1 MKLLAY
7 VQTNKQQSRACKLLF
22 VYACTYIHTYIDTRP
37 KVSMLCSC
45 LLLLATDT
53 IVQLDSNHC
62 PHPIHTPQCPPNF
75 TCPSII
81 LTLILAPSHPHPLT
95 LHPSHSNT
103 LPPSNLHDLVCTL
116 QDTSVLHVMQTGA
129 TESPWTSHAAQ
140 ESAPLVV
147 LFCLCSFVSD
157 SPSPP
162 SPHRVPSLDKCRP
175 SPSCPAPCP
184 GVATVVG
191 CVVVLYFNIGI
202 PNELRGFFLFAQVS
216 TAVM

>member
-1 MKLLAY
+1 M
-7 VQTNKQQSRACKLLF
+7 
-22 VYACTYIHTYIDTRP
+22 
-37 KVSMLCSC
+37 
-45 LLLLATDT
+45 LLLATDT

-81 LTLILAPSHPHPLT
+81 LTLILAPLHPHPLT
-95 LHPSHSNT
+95 LHSSHSNI

-129 TESPWTSHAAQ
+129 TESPWTSHAAH

-157 SPSPP
+157 SLSPP
-162 SPHRVPSLDKCRP
+162 SPHHTASPDKCRL

-216 TAVM
+216 TAVV

>member
-1 MKLLAY
+1 MCI
-7 VQTNKQQSRACKLLF
+7 QTIA
-22 VYACTYIHTYIDTRP
+22 
-37 KVSMLCSC
+37 
-45 LLLLATDT
+45 
-53 IVQLDSNHC
+53 
-62 PHPIHTPQCPPNF
+62 HTPSTLHNVLQ
-75 TCPSII
+75 TSLVHAPSIV
-81 LTLILAPSHPHPLT
+81 LTLVLPPSHPHPHT

-116 QDTSVLHVMQTGA
+116 QDTSVLHVMQTEA

-140 ESAPLVV
+140 ESAPLVG

-157 SPSPP
+157 SPFPP
-162 SPHRVPSLDKCRP
+162 SPHCVSSLDKCCP

-216 TAVM
+216 TAVV